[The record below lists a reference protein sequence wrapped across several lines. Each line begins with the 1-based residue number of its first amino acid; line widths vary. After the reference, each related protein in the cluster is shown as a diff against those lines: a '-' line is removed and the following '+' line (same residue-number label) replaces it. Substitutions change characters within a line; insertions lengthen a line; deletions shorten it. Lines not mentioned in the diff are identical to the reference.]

1 MNEMKIT
8 FGGNF
13 TKVFKKASCA
23 SKIQG
28 FFETSGPLI
37 WPCATRIFD
46 IELLISL
53 DRRKNRRKKTL
64 FINKVYFCQTFESDI
79 ISLKIMLAES
89 ENEQK

>member
-28 FFETSGPLI
+28 FFKTSGPLI

-53 DRRKNRRKKTL
+53 DRSQEKKTL